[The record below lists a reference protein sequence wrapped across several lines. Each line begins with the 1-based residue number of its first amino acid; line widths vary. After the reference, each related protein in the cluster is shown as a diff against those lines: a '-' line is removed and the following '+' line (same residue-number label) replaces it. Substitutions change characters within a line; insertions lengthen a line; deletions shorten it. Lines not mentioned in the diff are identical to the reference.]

1 MLRGEMVKK
10 KKVVLVGVIIV
21 VMSAVVASGL
31 SYFGAI
37 PPETNNRLAVIE
49 DEKGDRIGVEP
60 ISDEVW
66 SKLVEL
72 FHSKEMRWIG
82 GVVEEFI
89 NIKPDK
95 YYKWG
100 FRFKPGTIVVAEVTA
115 EGLQTTIRSISA
127 DIGYWLDIGQAY
139 VFAKVVCMHA
149 PSDVTKFTAV
159 VNGMR
164 DVNVFVHVDIS
175 NGLTKEEAER
185 IAEATFIEVMGER
198 VMHRLDTLPFNDTQ
212 IKAHYTWGVDE
223 NDMGHV
229 FDMTADLT
237 TLQITVTHC
246 L

>member
-1 MLRGEMVKK
+1 MLRGEMMK
-10 KKVVLVGVIIV
+10 KKVVLVGAIIV
-21 VMSAVVASGL
+21 VMSVIVTSGL

-49 DEKGDRIGVEP
+49 DEKGDCIGVEP

-66 SKLVEL
+66 SKIVEL
-72 FHSKEMRWIG
+72 FHSKEMMWIG

-115 EGLQTTIRSISA
+115 EGLQTTIRGISA
-127 DIGYWLDIGQAY
+127 DIGYWLDIGHAY
-139 VFAKVVCMHA
+139 VFAKVVDYL
-149 PSDVTKFTAV
+149 PSDVTKFKAV

-164 DVNVFVHVDIS
+164 DVDVFVHVDIS
-175 NGLTKEEAER
+175 NGLTREEAER
-185 IAEATFIEVMGER
+185 IAEATFIEVMGES
-198 VMHRLDTLPFNDTQ
+198 VMYRLDTLTFNDTQ
-212 IKAHYTWGVDE
+212 IKAHYTWGVNE

-229 FDMTADLT
+229 FGMTADLT
-237 TLQITVTHC
+237 TLQITATHC
-246 L
+246 R